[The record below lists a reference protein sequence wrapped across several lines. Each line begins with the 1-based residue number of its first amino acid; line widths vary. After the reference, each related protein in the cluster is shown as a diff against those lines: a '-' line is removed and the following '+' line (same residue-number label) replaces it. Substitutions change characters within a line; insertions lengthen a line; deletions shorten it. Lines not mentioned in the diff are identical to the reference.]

1 MSWVTRVY
9 RDDLVTFQV
18 DGTLGSAVAG
28 LSDCMIQA
36 RQATPRPVWN
46 PDEKRLHDFYGDW
59 QKLPDNVSY
68 DNGFKEQWEMF
79 IRHVYE
85 DAPYKFTLL
94 EGVKGVQLAECA
106 LKSWKERRWID
117 VAPIKV

>member
-1 MSWVTRVY
+1 M
-9 RDDLVTFQV
+9 
-18 DGTLGSAVAG
+18 
-28 LSDCMIQA
+28 
-36 RQATPRPVWN
+36 WN

-59 QKLPDNVSY
+59 QKLPDNVTY